1 MLHSAW
7 ALAAGT
13 FVVLAAR
20 ERYHLVLWVV
30 VFLALTWSS
39 TLFFGRLPSV
49 ERSAAPPDLAQEITS
64 YLTRVMYQETL
75 FFLLPFYAYST
86 VADSPNVVFL
96 VLLGGLALFSC
107 LDLSFDRW
115 LRTKPLFA
123 LSYFA
128 IVAFSAI
135 NLLLPLLFS
144 IRLQFATPLA
154 AIIAIAAAA
163 PLAARMVAG
172 RQRVVIPLILGATAF
187 VLVAVAAPV
196 LVPPVPLRLQS
207 ATFGSG
213 INAQSLLLRD
223 TLSTPT
229 TTLAVG
235 SSLVVL
241 VQVFAPSA
249 LSTRVWMEWRRNGS
263 TLRSSRPI
271 DIVANRSGFRVWDA
285 WNPPAGAVLPGDY
298 QVVLRTRG
306 SRVFGVARITVRA
319 DN

>member
-7 ALAAGT
+7 ALTVGT

-39 TLFFGRLPSV
+39 TLFFGRLPSA
-49 ERSAAPPDLAQEITS
+49 ERSAAPPDLAQELTS
-64 YLTRVMYQETL
+64 YITRVMYQETL

-86 VADSPNVVFL
+86 VADSPNVLFL

-107 LDLSFDRW
+107 IDLSFDRW

-128 IVAFSAI
+128 IVAFSAV

-144 IRLQFATPLA
+144 MRLQFATPLA

-163 PLAARMVAG
+163 PLAARMRTGDRWAVT
-172 RQRVVIPLILGATAF
+172 RLMIGAAAF
-187 VLVAVAAPV
+187 VLVAVGAPV
-196 LVPPVPLRLQS
+196 LVPPVPLRLQT
-207 ATFGSG
+207 ATFGSS
-213 INAQSLLLRD
+213 IDPQALTLRD
-223 TLSTPT
+223 TLHTPT
-229 TTLAVG
+229 STSAVDA
-235 SSLVVL
+235 SLVVL

-249 LSTRVWMEWRRNGS
+249 LSTRVWMEWRLNGN
-263 TLRSSRPI
+263 TIRRSRPI
-271 DIVANRSGFRVWDA
+271 DIVANEAGFRIWDS
-285 WNPPAGAVLPGDY
+285 WSPPTGAVLPGDY

-306 SRVFGVARITVRA
+306 SRVFGVARIAVRA
-319 DN
+319 GD